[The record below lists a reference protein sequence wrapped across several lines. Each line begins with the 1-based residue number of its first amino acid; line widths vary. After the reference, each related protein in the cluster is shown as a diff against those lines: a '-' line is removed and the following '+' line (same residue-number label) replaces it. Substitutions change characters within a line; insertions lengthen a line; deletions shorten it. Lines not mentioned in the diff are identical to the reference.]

1 MLSNVKKPIEYQ
13 CNLCN
18 KSRLI
23 YVSEDLHII
32 DETGT
37 KEYVDVHLCKNNT
50 NKAVILNVDPSFV
63 VRSQFAIDPIKEDSD
78 TLKENYFNIPIP
90 NKSDLTKKNILFN
103 DYTAKNL
110 KELSIID
117 KLRQTIL
124 VLDSNLSSKEESQR
138 TKIIG
143 IASNLQFI
151 HIEARITNDINT
163 KNALEWLKNLAD
175 ILESMIVFNEDLFY
189 VLGGYIDG
197 HLMEAPSL
205 HENLVMK
212 LLLQASLVI
221 PYTTEDYIK
230 DFEKEVESLLLEVS
244 NKRQEKLMRAIIQE
258 TKNNSNQ
265 SILFLYYIICANLL
279 EELEMS
285 YNLLEFIEAFIPF
298 IIEGLISL
306 DQIEFITIN

>member
-1 MLSNVKKPIEYQ
+1 M
-13 CNLCN
+13 
-18 KSRLI
+18 
-23 YVSEDLHII
+23 HIV
-32 DETGT
+32 DEKGT

-63 VRSQFAIDPIKEDSD
+63 VRSQFAIDPIKEDGDS
-78 TLKENYFNIPIP
+78 LKENYFNIPVP
-90 NKSDLTKKNILFN
+90 KKHDLAKKNILFN

-124 VLDSNLSSKEESQR
+124 VLESNLDPKENQS

-143 IASNLQFI
+143 ITSNLQFI
-151 HIEARITNDINT
+151 HIETTIANNINT
-163 KNALEWLKNLAD
+163 ENALDWLKNLAD

-189 VLGGYIDG
+189 ILGGYIDR
-197 HLMEAPSL
+197 HLMETPSL

-221 PYTTEDYIK
+221 PYTTEGYIEN
-230 DFEKEVESLLLEVS
+230 FEKDLENLLLDVE
-244 NKRQEKLMRAIIQE
+244 NEHKEKLMRAIIKE
-258 TKNNSNQ
+258 TKNNSAN
-265 SILFLYYIICANLL
+265 SILFLYYIIGANLK
-279 EELEMS
+279 EELVMNYS
-285 YNLLEFIEAFIPF
+285 LLEFIEAFVPL

-306 DQIEFITIN
+306 EQMEFITIT